1 MKHKFLITNDIRLAL
16 DKINEVVNMI
26 SSEDGFSWADLYQVD
41 DLLIETLEHL
51 AQAFDNVEENDNDWF
66 I

>member
-16 DKINEVVNMI
+16 DKVNEVVGMI
-26 SSEDGFSWADLYQVD
+26 RAEDGFSWDDMYQVD

-51 AQAFDNVEENDNDWF
+51 AQALDNVEENDND
-66 I
+66 